1 VAWQRRVLEETQPD
15 EPIGGDEMRLT
26 NRHRNQR
33 RRAPRIAISQGEITA
48 DLHYPATMRALA
60 VEIDEGR
67 VVFEGTPGEEHY
79 NATGVV
85 HGGWAATLLD
95 SALGCAVHSTLPA
108 GTGYTS
114 LSLEVK
120 FVRPITRDSG
130 AVRCV
135 AEVLHRGRRQ
145 ATAEA
150 RVTDASGRLVAHG
163 TSTCMILS

>member
-1 VAWQRRVLEETQPD
+1 VAAAVELSGLEY
-15 EPIGGDEMRLT
+15 L
-26 NRHRNQR
+26 
-33 RRAPRIAISQGEITA
+33 RAMTRGELPPPPMA
-48 DLHYPATMRALA
+48 ETMRAVA
-60 VEIDEGR
+60 VEVDEGR

-95 SALGCAVHSTLPA
+95 SALGCAVHTTLAA
-108 GTGYTS
+108 GEAYTS

-120 FVRPITRDSG
+120 FVRAITRDTG
-130 AVRCV
+130 PVRCV

-150 RVTDASGRLVAHG
+150 RVTDSAGRLLAHG
-163 TSTCMILS
+163 SSTCMLLG